1 MSPISLKDTWFM
13 RELKSYLILKLLVSP
28 WHLIFLPPN
37 HHQHQFLCMLWH
49 CYGNP
54 EGWRNS
60 LHLSSQRVMRQEWW
74 IVCWKLCSRGL
85 PSATEE
91 KGHQSQKVNIILVSC
106 YFLGNYHKE
115 QLFFFF
121 PFNSFQVVCQECSA
135 LGSSSS
141 EVSWVCLILP
151 LQWQMSGKHSSWVV
165 AVAH

>member
-1 MSPISLKDTWFM
+1 MATQALMSPISLKDTWFM

-121 PFNSFQVVCQECSA
+121 
-135 LGSSSS
+135 L
-141 EVSWVCLILP
+141 LILFKSCVKNVVLWAAA
-151 LQWQMSGKHSSWVV
+151 LQKFHEF
-165 AVAH
+165 A